1 MEQFAVKLAT
11 IQPHPLGP
19 VRQAPYACLTIR
31 QCSRHLMCV
40 ACAYTQEQQSDVL
53 TSSFDGYMHFIGIR
67 GFMDTLACYCWHP
80 VNRKEKEG

>member
-1 MEQFAVKLAT
+1 
-11 IQPHPLGP
+11 
-19 VRQAPYACLTIR
+19 
-31 QCSRHLMCV
+31 MCV

-67 GFMDTLACYCWHP
+67 GFMDTLACSCWHP